1 MAEVKALISPSILA
15 ADFARLGEDVA
26 DVCARGIDYLHIDV
40 MDGNFV
46 PNISFGPAVMKSLN
60 SVATVPYDVHLMVDE
75 PVRYIKEF
83 KTDNTEYIT
92 VHYEACS
99 DVRETIR
106 QIHELGIK
114 AGVSIKPGTEPEVLD
129 ELLPDALS
137 YALEPA
143 DSGADLILF
152 GFSIVEADGR
162 EREYHEFDCLVRS
175 QDMHTAFPRLYKA
188 NLLNQVWGKLYSARI
203 LKENGLRFQD
213 YLWGED
219 RLFVFDYLEHCRL
232 IAVRSECKYRYIMH
246 AGESLISRFYPKKFT
261 VCIEADIRA
270 QELCRKYGVADDAD
284 LRYMFAKSVF
294 SCITT
299 LFSPSCTLSD
309 EGRIIYIKE
318 IRSNPRVQQR
328 CRDTSGGA
336 PVNTLCYILRH
347 GKPRTILSTFRM
359 VALTGDLAPDL
370 FMKLKHRK

>member
-1 MAEVKALISPSILA
+1 MAQSKRSKVVVIMPAYNSEKYIERSIKSVLSQTHETLELIVVDDGSTDRTPAILRRLQAGDRRLRIIRTENHGPAEARNAALKTLPED
-15 ADFARLGEDVA
+15 ADFVTFIDA
-26 DVCARGIDYLHIDV
+26 D
-40 MDGNFV
+40 
-46 PNISFGPAVMKSLN
+46 
-60 SVATVPYDVHLMVDE
+60 
-75 PVRYIKEF
+75 
-83 KTDNTEYIT
+83 
-92 VHYEACS
+92 
-99 DVRETIR
+99 
-106 QIHELGIK
+106 
-114 AGVSIKPGTEPEVLD
+114 D

-152 GFSIVEADGR
+152 GFAIVEADGR

-203 LKENGLRFQD
+203 LRESGIRFQD

-246 AGESLISRFYPKKFT
+246 AGESLISKFYPKKFA

-270 QELCRKYGVADDAD
+270 QELCHKYGVADDAD

-309 EGRIIYIKE
+309 EGRIIYIRE

-336 PVNTLCYILRH
+336 PANTLCYILRH
-347 GKPRTILSTFRM
+347 GKPRTILNTFRM

>member
-1 MAEVKALISPSILA
+1 MMDTKKLPTISVIMPAYNSEKYIERSIKSVLSQTHQALELIVIDDGSTDRTPAILRRLA
-15 ADFARLGEDVA
+15 AGDSRLRVIRTEN
-26 DVCARGIDYLHIDV
+26 H
-40 MDGNFV
+40 
-46 PNISFGPAVMKSLN
+46 GPA
-60 SVATVPYDVHLMVDE
+60 
-75 PVRYIKEF
+75 
-83 KTDNTEYIT
+83 
-92 VHYEACS
+92 EA
-99 DVRETIR
+99 RNAALK
-106 QIHELGIK
+106 QISGDADFVTFID
-114 AGVSIKPGTEPEVLD
+114 ADD

-152 GFSIVEADGR
+152 GFSIVEADGK
-162 EREYHEFDCLVRS
+162 ERDYHEFDCLVRT

-188 NLLNQVWGKLYSARI
+188 NLLNQVWGKLYSAHI
-203 LKENGLRFQD
+203 LRETGLRFQD

-219 RLFVFDYLEHCRL
+219 RLFVFDYLEHCSL

-246 AGESLISRFYPKKFT
+246 AGESLISKFYPKKFT

-270 QELCRKYGVADDAD
+270 QELCHKYGVADDAD

-309 EGRIIYIKE
+309 EGRLIYIRE

-328 CRDTSGGA
+328 CRDTSGGT
-336 PVNTLCYILRH
+336 PVNTLCHILRRSR
-347 GKPRTILSTFRM
+347 PRTILNTFRA
-359 VALTGDLAPDL
+359 VALVGEQAPDL

>member
-1 MAEVKALISPSILA
+1 MEIKRPKISVIMPAYNSEKYIERSVKSVLSQTWPELELIAVDDGSTDRTSAILHRLA
-15 ADFARLGEDVA
+15 AADSRLRFIRTDN
-26 DVCARGIDYLHIDV
+26 H
-40 MDGNFV
+40 
-46 PNISFGPAVMKSLN
+46 GPAEARNAALKMI
-60 SVATVPYDVHLMVDE
+60 AED
-75 PVRYIKEF
+75 
-83 KTDNTEYIT
+83 TDYVTFID
-92 VHYEACS
+92 A
-99 DVRETIR
+99 D
-106 QIHELGIK
+106 
-114 AGVSIKPGTEPEVLD
+114 D
-129 ELLPDALS
+129 ELIPDALE

-143 DSGADLILF
+143 ASGADLILF
-152 GFSIVEADGR
+152 GFSIIEADGK
-162 EREYHEFDCLVRS
+162 ERDYQEFDCLVRS
-175 QDMHTAFPRLYKA
+175 QDMRTAFPRLYKA

-203 LKENGLRFQD
+203 LREKGIRFKD

-219 RLFVFDYLEHCRL
+219 RLFVFDYLECCSL

-246 AGESLISRFYPKKFT
+246 AGESLISKFYPKKFS

-270 QELCRKYGVADDAD
+270 QELCHRYGVADDAD

-309 EGRIIYIKE
+309 EGRMIYIRE

-328 CRDTSGGA
+328 CRDTSGGV

-347 GKPRTILSTFRM
+347 SRPRTILNTFRA
-359 VALTGDLAPDL
+359 VALVGDQAPDL